1 MAWRGSGVRIPL
13 APQNRTSL
21 LPGGAFLVFSSLY
34 PQARILGIDSSPD
47 MIASARKLCPD
58 CDFDVL
64 DAGSLDELDTDF
76 DVVFSNACLQWV
88 PNHERVLPSMLRRL
102 NVGAIHREHQPAAAH
117 HHARDRVR
125 AEMAAV
131 DQRDTPLLQFRRRQ
145 FRRKRIL

>member
-1 MAWRGSGVRIPL
+1 
-13 APQNRTSL
+13 
-21 LPGGAFLVFSSLY
+21 
-34 PQARILGIDSSPD
+34 

-102 NVGAIHREHQPAAAH
+102 NAGGIAAAQFTENINLPPH
-117 HHARDRVR
+117 IIMRETACEG

-131 DQRDTPLLQFRRRQ
+131 DQRDTPLLQSRRRQ